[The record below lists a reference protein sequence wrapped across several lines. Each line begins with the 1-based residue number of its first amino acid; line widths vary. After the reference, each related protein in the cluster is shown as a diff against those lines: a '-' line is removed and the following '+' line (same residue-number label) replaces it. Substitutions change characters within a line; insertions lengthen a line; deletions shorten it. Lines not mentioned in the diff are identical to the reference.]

1 MKIAPIA
8 PPDRVRSAMLSDPA
22 EMLSRTFGW
31 LLFLLA
37 LLLTTSPVGA
47 AEYKLGPMDKLSIRV
62 VEWQTAEGT
71 FREWPTITGDY
82 TVGPSGSLSLPFAGE
97 LQAAGRTTS
106 EIATEIAKNLQQKF
120 GLIDRPEA
128 SVEIAEFRPIFVSGD
143 VETPG
148 KYPYDPELTVLKAV
162 SLAGGMR
169 RAESGQRFERDF
181 LNARGNYDVLVAERN
196 RLLAKRARLQA
207 EVANA
212 EAIEMPKELAD
223 VPDAQKLIDDETAIM
238 QSRRQALTLQLN
250 ALDELKT
257 LYQNEITSLE
267 KKMVVQNRQKD
278 LMSKEL
284 ASIGGLA
291 DKGLVVNSRVMTL
304 ETSVADMQS
313 KLLDLETNSLRAKQ
327 EINKATRDATDL
339 DNSRQAELANEM
351 QATQA
356 ALDETDLKL
365 SMYKNLMTEALV
377 NAPEAGALAARD
389 GERPV
394 MEYSI
399 VRNSGTGEAKEFSAQ
414 ENTPLMPGDLLKV
427 TISDARS

>member
-1 MKIAPIA
+1 M
-8 PPDRVRSAMLSDPA
+8 MLR
-22 EMLSRTFGW
+22 MFGH
-31 LLFLLA
+31 LLLLLLA
-37 LLLTTSPVGA
+37 LLLMASTAGA

-71 FREWPTITGDY
+71 FREWPTITGQY

-97 LQAAGRTTS
+97 LQAGGKTTS
-106 EIATEIAKNLQQKF
+106 EIAAEIAKTLQQKF

-181 LNARGNYDVLVAERN
+181 LNARGNYDVLVADRN

-207 EVANA
+207 EQADA
-212 EAIEMPKELAD
+212 DTIEMPKELAD
-223 VPDAQKLIDDETAIM
+223 VPDAQKLIADEAAIM
-238 QSRRQALTLQLN
+238 HSRKQALTLQLN
-250 ALDELKT
+250 ALDALKT

-267 KKMVVQNRQKD
+267 KKMQVQNRQKD

-284 ASIGGLA
+284 SSIGGLA

-313 KLLDLETNSLRAKQ
+313 KLLDLDTAALRAKQ

-339 DNSRQAELANEM
+339 ENSRKAELANQM
-351 QATQA
+351 QETQA

-389 GERPV
+389 GEGPV
-394 MEYSI
+394 LEYHI
-399 VRNSGTGEAKEFSAQ
+399 VRNDGNGETKEFSAE

-427 TISDARS
+427 AISNARS

>member
-8 PPDRVRSAMLSDPA
+8 LTNYARSAVLSGSA
-22 EMLSRTFGW
+22 EVISW
-31 LLFLLA
+31 LFPS
-37 LLLTTSPVGA
+37 LLLMLAMLLTALPAGA

-97 LQAAGRTTS
+97 LQAGGKTTS
-106 EIATEIAKNLQQKF
+106 EIASEIAKNLQQKF
-120 GLIDRPEA
+120 GLRDLPEA
-128 SVEIAEFRPIFVSGD
+128 SVEVAEFRPIFVSGD
-143 VETPG
+143 VQTPG
-148 KYPYDPELTVLKAV
+148 KYPYDPGLTVLKAV

-169 RAESGQRFERDF
+169 RAETGQRFERDF

-196 RLLAKRARLQA
+196 RLLAKRARLEA
-207 EVANA
+207 ELANA
-212 EAIEMPKELAD
+212 QTIKIPKELTD
-223 VPDAQKLIDDETAIM
+223 VPDAQKLIDDEAAIM
-238 QSRRQALTLQLN
+238 LSRKESLTLQLH

-257 LYQNEITSLE
+257 LYQNEIVSLE

-291 DKGLVVNSRVMTL
+291 DRGLVVNSRVITL

-313 KLLDLETNSLRAKQ
+313 KLLDLDTLSLRAKQ
-327 EINKATRDATDL
+327 EINKAARNATDL
-339 DNSRQAELANEM
+339 ENDRKADLANQT

-356 ALDETDLKL
+356 AIDENALKL
-365 SMYKNLMTEALV
+365 GMYKNLMTEALV
-377 NAPEAGALAARD
+377 NAPDAGALAAS
-389 GERPV
+389 GSEGPV
-394 MEYSI
+394 LEYSI
-399 VRNSGTGEAKEFSAQ
+399 VRGGGDDGTKEISAD
-414 ENTPLMPGDLLKV
+414 ENTPLLPGDLVKV
-427 TISDARS
+427 VISNARS

>member
-1 MKIAPIA
+1 MCRI
-8 PPDRVRSAMLSDPA
+8 
-22 EMLSRTFGW
+22 FGS
-31 LLFLLA
+31 LFLLFA
-37 LLLTTSPVGA
+37 LLLTVFPAGA

-71 FREWPTITGDY
+71 FREWPTITGDF

-97 LQAAGRTTS
+97 LQAGGKTTS

-120 GLIDRPEA
+120 GLIDLPEA
-128 SVEIAEFRPIFVSGD
+128 SVEVAEFRPIFVSGD

-196 RLLAKRARLQA
+196 RLLAKRARLQT
-207 EVANA
+207 EMTNA
-212 EAIEMPKELAD
+212 KTIQMPKELAD
-223 VPDAQKLIDDETAIM
+223 IPDAQKLIDDEAAIM
-238 QSRRQALTLQLN
+238 RSRTQSLTLQLN

-284 ASIGGLA
+284 SSIGGLA
-291 DKGLVVNSRVMTL
+291 DKGLVVNSRVMSL

-313 KLLDLETNSLRAKQ
+313 KLLDLDTAALRAKQ
-327 EINKATRDATDL
+327 EINKATRDETDL
-339 DNSRQAELANEM
+339 ENSRTAELANGM

-356 ALDETDLKL
+356 ALDETELKL

-377 NAPEAGALAARD
+377 NAPEASALAARD
-389 GERPV
+389 GEGPV
-394 MEYSI
+394 LEYSI
-399 VRNSGTGEAKEFSAQ
+399 VRNNGDGETKEFSAD
-414 ENTPLMPGDLLKV
+414 ENTPLMPGDLIKV
-427 TISDARS
+427 AISNARS